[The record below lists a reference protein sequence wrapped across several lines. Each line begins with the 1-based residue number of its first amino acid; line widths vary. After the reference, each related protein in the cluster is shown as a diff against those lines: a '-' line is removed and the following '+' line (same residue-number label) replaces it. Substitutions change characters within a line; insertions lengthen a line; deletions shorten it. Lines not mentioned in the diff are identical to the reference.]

1 MRRKSLNLT
10 PVERAVA
17 HAKFSKMLTSAHL
30 QALIGGDMDKVL
42 DSVCTLLFICAAAAH
57 HAKILD
63 TDVKIIHGAC
73 RASVQAVVEGGLS
86 AQARGAL
93 EAGLLA
99 FERLRPQL
107 PVPALVL
114 ASTEASILIRQGGV
128 YWKDFQ
134 KYVPE

>member
-1 MRRKSLNLT
+1 MRYRNLNLT
-10 PVERAVA
+10 AVERAVA
-17 HAKFSKMLTSAHL
+17 HAKFSKMMTSAHL

-42 DSVCTLLFICAAAAH
+42 DSVCTLLFIGAAAAH

-63 TDVKIIHGAC
+63 TDVKILHGAC

-86 AQARGAL
+86 TQARGAL

-99 FERLRPQL
+99 LERLKPRL

-114 ASTEASILIRQGGV
+114 ASTEVAILTKQGGV
-128 YWKDFQ
+128 FWKDFQ